1 MIDGFGQASK
11 NLGMNFGGEP
21 IWIEVP
27 DSLEDDGLS
36 KKDLRNG
43 GDFNYCINSELSRK
57 EYSNWKNIAIVFVMV
72 SRE

>member
-27 DSLEDDGLS
+27 DSRTLEDDGLS
-36 KKDLRNG
+36 KKD
-43 GDFNYCINSELSRK
+43 
-57 EYSNWKNIAIVFVMV
+57 
-72 SRE
+72 